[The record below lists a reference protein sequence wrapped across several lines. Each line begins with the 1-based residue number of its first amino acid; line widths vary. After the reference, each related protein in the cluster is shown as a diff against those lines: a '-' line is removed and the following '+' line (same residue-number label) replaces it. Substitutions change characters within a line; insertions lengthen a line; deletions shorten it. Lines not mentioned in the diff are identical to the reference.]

1 MTTITI
7 YKSENGS
14 YRRFTCNGHA
24 GYDDYGK
31 DIVCASVSCLVIN
44 TINSMDELVH
54 EKMEITT
61 DERKGL
67 IDCRFIGD
75 LSSQGMLLMD
85 SMILGLQGIVSDY
98 GKKYLELKLREV

>member
-14 YRRFTCNGHA
+14 YQRFTCKGHA
-24 GYDDYGK
+24 GYADYGK

-44 TINSMDELVH
+44 TINSLDELVH
-54 EKMEITT
+54 EDMEITT
-61 DERKGL
+61 NEGKGL
-67 IDCRFIGD
+67 IDCRFKDEI
-75 LSSQGMLLMD
+75 SSQGRLLMD

-98 GKKYLELKLREV
+98 GKKYLELKFKEV

>member
-7 YKSENGS
+7 YKSENGT
-14 YRRFTCNGHA
+14 YKRFTCKGHA
-24 GYDDYGK
+24 GYARYGK

-61 DERKGL
+61 EEKEGF
-67 IDCRFIGD
+67 IDCRFTDEI
-75 LSSQGMLLMD
+75 SSQSKLLMD
-85 SMILGLQGIVSDY
+85 SMVLGLQGIVNDY
-98 GKKYLELKLREV
+98 GKKYLELKFKEV